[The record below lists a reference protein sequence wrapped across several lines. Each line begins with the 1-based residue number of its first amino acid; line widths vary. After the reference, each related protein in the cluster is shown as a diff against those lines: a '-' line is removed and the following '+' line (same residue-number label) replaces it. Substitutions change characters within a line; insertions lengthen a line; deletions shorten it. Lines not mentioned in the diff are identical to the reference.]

1 MQGHQNEVAVDFA
14 EPVRRI
20 SGTKRKSPLAAACA
34 WTPSIAGCRSS
45 AAKPVDLAAVA
56 FGRPALAGIFDPRR
70 VPSLLGNFLALL
82 AALFGF
88 AIQGLG
94 DRRRPADFAKAEHLD
109 LEDAGGIFD
118 AQQLADTDLAGGLA
132 GLAVGLDAAE
142 FAGARGNGRADT
154 LIGSYHDEDRVRAF
168 HLCVHLS
175 RRDSRF
181 GSIRGFHPFRRRL
194 LFRRR
199 GFSGRSAFAGAAWNV
214 SQRARGLGAA
224 DRKGKGGG
232 SADAGSVFAD
242 GRKQF
247 HPDGGQ

>member
-118 AQQLADTDLAGGLA
+118 AQQLADTDLAGGFA

-142 FAGARGNGRADT
+142 RSVSASCCASKIPPA
-154 LIGSYHDEDRVRAF
+154 S
-168 HLCVHLS
+168 S
-175 RRDSRF
+175 R
-181 GSIRGFHPFRRRL
+181 
-194 LFRRR
+194 
-199 GFSGRSAFAGAAWNV
+199 
-214 SQRARGLGAA
+214 
-224 DRKGKGGG
+224 
-232 SADAGSVFAD
+232 
-242 GRKQF
+242 
-247 HPDGGQ
+247 